1 VRFWFLFVLPFLLL
15 SCAKGPCLLFALWC
29 LWLRRVLFFGSNLK
43 GESSSHDNFHAPQ
56 YICVSQFSLA
66 LPFLRTCS
74 ILGTMVPSSY
84 STCFSGLYFGA
95 WIMRPSS
102 LSFLRHRFLK
112 SVLFLC
118 RVPPSAFVY
127 CLCVMILSMCV
138 GCILRIRHTPF
149 IWNAFSFCCSGFVSC
164 MVSRP

>member
-95 WIMRPSS
+95 RIMRPSS
-102 LSFLRHRFLK
+102 LSFLRLQVSEKCFISMPCSAFSICLLFVRHD
-112 SVLFLC
+112 SVYVC
-118 RVPPSAFVY
+118 RVYS
-127 CLCVMILSMCV
+127 
-138 GCILRIRHTPF
+138 
-149 IWNAFSFCCSGFVSC
+149 
-164 MVSRP
+164 